1 MTQTITLQHTVACDF
16 AQIRAAQAPQ
26 GTCNRVL
33 FDQRLPSSAMQSDV
47 IEMQKAF
54 SAHACAVVQVR
65 VDLAHVAEVTMRVWQ
80 LRDLRP
86 ASRIPPVMSKIKTNS
101 GKFF

>member
-47 IEMQKAF
+47 SEMRGLRQ
-54 SAHACAVVQVR
+54 VV
-65 VDLAHVAEVTMRVWQ
+65 
-80 LRDLRP
+80 
-86 ASRIPPVMSKIKTNS
+86 SKQH
-101 GKFF
+101 GEA

>member
-1 MTQTITLQHTVACDF
+1 MTQTITLQHAVACDF

-33 FDQRLPSSAMQSDV
+33 FDQRLPNSAMQSDV
-47 IEMQKAF
+47 SEMQKAF

-65 VDLAHVAEVTMRVWQ
+65 VDLAHLRMSRCVWQ

-86 ASRIPPVMSKIKTNS
+86 ALPPTYCVSKIKTNS
-101 GKFF
+101 VIFF

>member
-33 FDQRLPSSAMQSDV
+33 FDQRLPNSAMQSDV
-47 IEMQKAF
+47 SEMQKAF